1 MTRKAVFL
9 AIPLALMVCAARN
22 PPPRDPTRP
31 NATVQAQRTQQHAQ
45 ALTTARARLAKER
58 ARCKRGNRR
67 ACARATAAKAV
78 LDDLNGQAI
87 APEAMPAAPHAM
99 R

>member
-31 NATVQAQRTQQHAQ
+31 DAAVQTQRAQQHAQ
-45 ALTTARARLAKER
+45 ALATARTRLAKER
-58 ARCKRGNRR
+58 TRCKRGNRR

-87 APEAMPAAPHAM
+87 APDAPHTM